1 MSQKNKPQ
9 LELAENLVY
18 VPDED
23 AKSLKAAFWAKAKDN
38 PLVDPNS
45 ITLATVQ
52 QLLGNTKVSKLW
64 HLDGFAAW
72 FSNGEEW
79 RQKLEY
85 ALNVALD
92 EMIDLLRNP
101 GTMGSAKV
109 RAFEVIARLADRE
122 PARVKEVKV
131 LDDDIKK
138 MSQKQLREFIEK
150 HTGQLKEGQ
159 TSTQAKTEDLAE
171 SDPNEIN

>member
-1 MSQKNKPQ
+1 LTNSPK
-9 LELAENLVY
+9 LELAENLIY
-18 VPDED
+18 VPTEE
-23 AKSLKAAFWAKAKDN
+23 ARELKAAFWAKAKDN
-38 PLVDPNS
+38 PLVDPEQV
-45 ITLATVQ
+45 TLATVQ
-52 QLLGNTKVSKLW
+52 QLLGTTKVNKLW
-64 HLDGFAAW
+64 YLEGFSAW
-72 FSNGEEW
+72 FANSEEW

-101 GTMGSAKV
+101 GSQGSAKV

-138 MSQKQLREFIEK
+138 MSQKQLQEFIKK
-150 HTGQLKEGQ
+150 HTITLGPAKEEVQ
-159 TSTQAKTEDLAE
+159 EE
-171 SDPNEIN
+171 SASKDINELDS